1 MNRECLLWG
10 KRMEKA
16 NITEYK
22 TAPGAYIAYYGRA
35 TIKNDYEFV
44 NGDEAFYHF
53 RGKNSSYSLLDL
65 LHPDDKEDFQSVA
78 GELDKGRQ
86 CTIVRMKDAEDNY
99 RLLYLEIELNGRQ
112 YGDFK
117 SFNLE
122 FSNFMELKDRYVK
135 YTELVKKYREFMSL
149 SENMFFEYN
158 HDTDIISI
166 YRYVNVK
173 SIPVQKKKMS
183 EIKNEGPAS
192 GEFEMF
198 CDFLK
203 RGIDRFNVGFEAGYL
218 VKEAEGRYSIRGCTM
233 YDNGKRIMT
242 VGIITNI
249 GGKNEKK
256 SYYMSDNA
264 YDPGTGLY
272 NKRAIQEYAMEK
284 TQEKKELYLAM
295 MDVDDFKKVN
305 DSFGHMF
312 GDEVLSKVSEIM
324 RAVIDSRG
332 MVGRFGGDEFMLV
345 LDSVSTEE
353 ELRRIFK
360 TISKNIQWEYQ
371 DIKET
376 MAITTS
382 CGVAK
387 FPTDATRFEDL
398 FKKADKARY
407 VAKEKGK
414 NRYIIYDEA
423 KHGSVEDAAISERSI
438 GIKAVASDD
447 KKAAVM
453 SDLVI
458 KLNTEGFAACNEVM
472 EKLRSYL
479 DVDGISVYAGS
490 DLHRVSDSGKY
501 INPIEKLD
509 CIRNENSIKQLDK
522 RGIRVEKNFGKVA
535 LQNPEMHRLYE
546 LQENKEFVQCVARH
560 DDEVLAV
567 VSFDYF
573 NRAPKIGA
581 VDLGFI
587 TIVGR
592 LMAEIASGLE

>member
-1 MNRECLLWG
+1 
-10 KRMEKA
+10 MEKA

-22 TAPGAYIAYYGRA
+22 TAPGSYIAYYGRA

-53 RGKNSSYSLLDL
+53 IGKNSCYSLLDL
-65 LHPDDKEDFQSVA
+65 LHPDDKEDFISVA

-99 RLLYLEIELNGRQ
+99 RLLYLEIELNGRY

-135 YTELVKKYREFMSL
+135 YLELVKKYREFMGL

-158 HDTDIISI
+158 YSSDVINV

-173 SIPVQKKKMS
+173 SIPVLKKKLS
-183 EIKNEGPAS
+183 EIKKDIPAS

-203 RGIDRFNVGFEAGYL
+203 RGVDRFNAGFEAGL
-218 VKEAEGRYSIRGCTM
+218 LLKEVQGRFSIRGCTL
-233 YDNGKRIMT
+233 YDNGRRIMT

-249 GGKNEKK
+249 GGKSEKK
-256 SYYMSDNA
+256 SYYMTDNA
-264 YDPGTGLY
+264 FDPGTGLY
-272 NKRAIQEYAMEK
+272 NKRAIHEYAMEK
-284 TQEKKELYLAM
+284 TQEGKGLYLAM

-324 RAVIDSRG
+324 RGVIDSRG

-345 LDSVSTEE
+345 LDGVSSEE

-387 FPTDATRFEDL
+387 FPDDATNFEDL
-398 FKKADKARY
+398 FKKADKALY

-423 KHGSVEDAAISERSI
+423 KHGAVEDAEISERSI
-438 GIKAVASDD
+438 GIKAIASDG

-453 SDLVI
+453 SDLVLMLST
-458 KLNTEGFAACNEVM
+458 KGFGAFDEVM

-490 DLHRVSDSGKY
+490 DLHRIAISGKY
-501 INPIEKLD
+501 INPIETLD
-509 CIRNENSIKQLDK
+509 CIKSGNSQKQFDK
-522 RGIRVEKNFGKVA
+522 RGVRVEKNFERLKM
-535 LQNPEMHRLYE
+535 QQPELHRIYD
-546 LQENKEFVQCVARH
+546 LQENKEFVLC
-560 DDEVLAV
+560 
-567 VSFDYF
+567 
-573 NRAPKIGA
+573 
-581 VDLGFI
+581 
-587 TIVGR
+587 
-592 LMAEIASGLE
+592 

>member
-1 MNRECLLWG
+1 
-10 KRMEKA
+10 MEKA

-22 TAPGAYIAYYGRA
+22 TAPGTYIAYYGRA
-35 TIKNDYEFV
+35 TIKNDFEFV

-53 RGKNSSYSLLDL
+53 IGKNSGYSMLDL
-65 LHPDDKEDFQSVA
+65 LHPEDKEDFQAVV

-86 CTIVRMKDAEDNY
+86 CTIARMKDANDNY
-99 RLLYLEIELNGRQ
+99 RLLYLELELNGRC

-122 FSNFMELKDRYVK
+122 FSCFMELKDRYVK
-135 YTELVKKYREFMSL
+135 YLELVKKYREFMGL

-158 HDTDIISI
+158 YKTDEINI

-173 SIPVQKKKMS
+173 SIPVLKNKLS
-183 EIKNEGPAS
+183 EIKKNIVVS
-192 GEFEMF
+192 GEFEIF

-203 RGIDRFNVGFEAGYL
+203 RGVDRFNAGFEAALL
-218 VKEAEGRYSIRGCTM
+218 VEGAQGRYQIRGCTF
-233 YDNGKRIMT
+233 YDNGKRIMS

-249 GGKNEKK
+249 NAKCEKK
-256 SYYMSDNA
+256 SYYLTDNA
-264 YDPGTGLY
+264 FDPGTGLY
-272 NKRAIQEYAMEK
+272 NKRAIHEYALEK
-284 TQEKKELYLAM
+284 TQERKAFYLAM

-324 RAVIDSRG
+324 RGVIDSRG

-345 LDSVSTEE
+345 LDGVSNEE

-360 TISKNIQWEYQ
+360 TVSKNIQWEYQ
-371 DIKET
+371 DIKDT

-387 FPTDATRFEDL
+387 FPDDATNFEDL
-398 FKKADKARY
+398 FKKADKALY

-414 NRYIIYDEA
+414 NRYIIYDEV
-423 KHGSVEDAAISERSI
+423 KHGVVEDAAISERSI

-447 KKAAVM
+447 KKAEVM
-453 SDLVI
+453 SDLVLM
-458 KLNTEGFAACNEVM
+458 LNTEGAAVFDEVM

-479 DVDGISVYAGS
+479 DVDGISIYAGN
-490 DLHRVSDSGKY
+490 DLHRVGISGKY
-501 INPIEKLD
+501 INPIASLA
-509 CIRNENSIKQLDK
+509 CIREDSVEKQFDR
-522 RGIRVEKNFGKVA
+522 RGVRVEKNFGKLA
-535 LQNPEMHRLYE
+535 MQQPKMHELYE
-546 LQENKEFVQCVARH
+546 LQENKEFVQCVALRGE
-560 DDEVLAV
+560 EVRAV
-567 VSFDYF
+567 ISFDYF

>member
-1 MNRECLLWG
+1 M
-10 KRMEKA
+10 
-16 NITEYK
+16 
-22 TAPGAYIAYYGRA
+22 
-35 TIKNDYEFV
+35 
-44 NGDEAFYHF
+44 FY
-53 RGKNSSYSLLDL
+53 
-65 LHPDDKEDFQSVA
+65 
-78 GELDKGRQ
+78 
-86 CTIVRMKDAEDNY
+86 
-99 RLLYLEIELNGRQ
+99 
-112 YGDFK
+112 
-117 SFNLE
+117 
-122 FSNFMELKDRYVK
+122 
-135 YTELVKKYREFMSL
+135 
-149 SENMFFEYN
+149 
-158 HDTDIISI
+158 
-166 YRYVNVK
+166 
-173 SIPVQKKKMS
+173 
-183 EIKNEGPAS
+183 
-192 GEFEMF
+192 
-198 CDFLK
+198 DFLK
-203 RGIDRFNVGFEAGYL
+203 RGVDRFNAGFEASL
-218 VKEAEGRYSIRGCTM
+218 LIKEAQGRFSVRGCTL
-233 YDNGKRIMT
+233 YDNGKRVMT

-249 GGKNEKK
+249 GGKSEKK
-256 SYYMSDNA
+256 SYYLSDNA
-264 YDPGTGLY
+264 FDPGTGLY
-272 NKRAIQEYAMEK
+272 NKRAIHEYAMEK
-284 TQEKKELYLAM
+284 TQERKELYLAM

-345 LDSVSTEE
+345 LDGVSSEE

-387 FPTDATRFEDL
+387 FPDDAANFEDL
-398 FKKADKARY
+398 FKKADKALY

-423 KHGSVEDAAISERSI
+423 KHGAVEDTAISERSI
-438 GIKAVASDD
+438 GIKAIASDG

-458 KLNTEGFAACNEVM
+458 MLSTKGFEAFDEVM

-490 DLHRVSDSGKY
+490 SLHRVAISGKY
-501 INPIEKLD
+501 INPIETLD
-509 CIRNENSIKQLDK
+509 CIKSENSQKQFDK
-522 RGIRVEKNFGKVA
+522 RGVRVEKNFGK
-535 LQNPEMHRLYE
+535 LEIQQPELHRLYV
-546 LQENKEFVQCVARH
+546 LQENKEFVQCVARQG
-560 DDEVLAV
+560 DEILAA

-581 VDLGFI
+581 ADLGFI

-592 LMAEIASGLE
+592 LMAQIASGLE

>member
-1 MNRECLLWG
+1 MLWG

-53 RGKNSSYSLLDL
+53 VGKNSCYSLLDL
-65 LHPDDKEDFQSVA
+65 LHPDDKEDFISVA

-86 CTIVRMKDAEDNY
+86 CTIVRMKDAENNY
-99 RLLYLEIELNGRQ
+99 RLLYLEIELNGRC

-135 YTELVKKYREFMSL
+135 YLELVKKYREFMGL
-149 SENMFFEYN
+149 SENMFFEYSYDSDEIN
-158 HDTDIISI
+158 I

-173 SIPVQKKKMS
+173 SVPVLKRKLGDIKK
-183 EIKNEGPAS
+183 EVLVS

-203 RGIDRFNVGFEAGYL
+203 RGVDRFNAGFEAAL
-218 VKEAEGRYSIRGCTM
+218 LLRDAQGRFSVRGCTL
-233 YDNGKRIMT
+233 YDNAKRIMT
-242 VGIITNI
+242 VGLITHI
-249 GGKNEKK
+249 GGKSEKK
-256 SYYMSDNA
+256 SYYLTDNA
-264 YDPGTGLY
+264 FDPGTGLY
-272 NKRAIQEYAMEK
+272 NKRAIHEYALEK
-284 TQEKKELYLAM
+284 TQEGKELYLAM

-312 GDEVLSKVSEIM
+312 GDDVLSKVSEIM
-324 RAVIDSRG
+324 RAVVDSRG

-345 LDSVSTEE
+345 LDGVSTEE

-371 DIKET
+371 DIKDT

-387 FPTDATRFEDL
+387 FPTDAANFEDL
-398 FKKADKARY
+398 FKKADKALY
-407 VAKEKGK
+407 VAKAKGK

-423 KHGSVEDAAISERSI
+423 RHGAVEDAAISERTI
-438 GIKAVASDD
+438 GIKAIASDD

-453 SDLVI
+453 SDCVLR
-458 KLNTEGFAACNEVM
+458 LNTEGFAAFDDVM
-472 EKLRSYL
+472 EKIRSYL
-479 DVDGISVYAGS
+479 DIDGISVYAGS
-490 DLHRVSDSGKY
+490 DLHRVSISGKY
-501 INPIEKLD
+501 INPIEKLE
-509 CIRNENSIKQLDK
+509 CIRNAEYLKQFDK
-522 RGIRVEKNFGKVA
+522 RGVYEEKNFA
-535 LQNPEMHRLYE
+535 RLANQYPEIHKLYE
-546 LQENKEFVQCVARH
+546 LQEDKKYVLCVARQE
-560 DDEVLAV
+560 DEVKAA

-592 LMAEIASGLE
+592 LMAQIASGLE

>member
-1 MNRECLLWG
+1 
-10 KRMEKA
+10 MEKA

-35 TIKNDYEFV
+35 AIKNEYEFI
-44 NGDEAFYHF
+44 NGDESFYHF
-53 RGKNSSYSLLDL
+53 IGKNSGYSLLDL
-65 LHPDDKEDFQSVA
+65 LHPDDKQDFLSVA
-78 GELDKGRQ
+78 DDLDKGRQ

-99 RLLYLEIELNGRQ
+99 RLLYLEIELNGKK

-135 YTELVKKYREFMSL
+135 YVELVKKYREFMGL

-158 HDTDIISI
+158 HETDMINI

-173 SIPVQKKKMS
+173 SVPVLKKKMS
-183 EIKNEGPAS
+183 EIKNENCGS

-198 CDFLK
+198 YDFLK
-203 RGIDRFNVGFEAGYL
+203 KDVDRFNAEFEAKCL
-218 VKEAEGRYSIRGCTM
+218 MKDAEGRYSIKGCTL
-233 YDNGKRIMT
+233 YDNGQRVMA
-242 VGIITNI
+242 VGLIKSI
-249 GGKNEKK
+249 GGRSEKK
-256 SYYMSDNA
+256 SYYMTDSA

-284 TQEKKELYLAM
+284 TQEGKDFYLVM

-382 CGVAK
+382 CGIAK
-387 FPTDATRFEDL
+387 FPTDATNFEGL
-398 FKKADKARY
+398 FKKADKALY

-414 NRYIIYDEA
+414 NRYIIYNEE
-423 KHGSVEDAAISERSI
+423 KHGAVEDAAISERSI
-438 GIKAVASDD
+438 GIKAVVSDD
-447 KKAAVM
+447 KKAAVV
-453 SDLVI
+453 SDLVL
-458 KLNTEGFAACNEVM
+458 KLNTEGFDAFNEVM
-472 EKLRSYL
+472 EKLRSYF

-490 DLHRVSDSGKY
+490 DLHRVSISGKY

-509 CIRNENSIKQLDK
+509 CIRNEYSIKELDK
-522 RGIRVEKNFGKVA
+522 RGVRVEKNFGKVA

-546 LQENKEFVQCVARH
+546 LQENKEFVQCAARRG
-560 DDEVLAV
+560 DEILAV

-581 VDLGFI
+581 SDLGFI
-587 TIVGR
+587 TIAGR

>member
-1 MNRECLLWG
+1 
-10 KRMEKA
+10 MEKA

-22 TAPGAYIAYYGRA
+22 TSPGSYIAYYGRA

-53 RGKNSSYSLLDL
+53 IGKNSCYSLLDL
-65 LHPDDKEDFQSVA
+65 LHPDDKEDFISVA

-99 RLLYLEIELNGRQ
+99 RLLYLEIELNGRY

-122 FSNFMELKDRYVK
+122 YSNFMELKDRYVK
-135 YTELVKKYREFMSL
+135 YTELVKKYREFMGL

-158 HDTDIISI
+158 YNSDEINV

-173 SIPVQKKKMS
+173 SIPVLKKKLS
-183 EIKNEGPAS
+183 EIKKDIPVS

-198 CDFLK
+198 YDFLK
-203 RGIDRFNVGFEAGYL
+203 RGVDRFNAGFEASL
-218 VKEAEGRYSIRGCTM
+218 LIKEAQGRFSVRGCTL
-233 YDNGKRIMT
+233 YDNGKRVMT

-249 GGKNEKK
+249 GGKSEKK
-256 SYYMSDNA
+256 SYYLSDNA
-264 YDPGTGLY
+264 FDPGTGLY
-272 NKRAIQEYAMEK
+272 NKRAIHEYAMEK
-284 TQEKKELYLAM
+284 TQERKELYLAM

-345 LDSVSTEE
+345 LDGVSSEE

-387 FPTDATRFEDL
+387 FPDDAANFEDL
-398 FKKADKARY
+398 FKKADKALY

-423 KHGSVEDAAISERSI
+423 KHGAVEDTAISERSI
-438 GIKAVASDD
+438 GIKAIASDG

-458 KLNTEGFAACNEVM
+458 MLSTKGFEAFDEVM

-490 DLHRVSDSGKY
+490 SLHRVAISGKY
-501 INPIEKLD
+501 INPIETLD
-509 CIRNENSIKQLDK
+509 CIKSENSQKQFDK
-522 RGIRVEKNFGKVA
+522 RGVRVEKNFGK
-535 LQNPEMHRLYE
+535 LEIQQPELHRLYV
-546 LQENKEFVQCVARH
+546 LQENKEFVQCVARQG
-560 DDEVLAV
+560 DEILAA

-581 VDLGFI
+581 ADFGFI

-592 LMAEIASGLE
+592 LMAQIASGLE

>member
-1 MNRECLLWG
+1 
-10 KRMEKA
+10 MEKA
-16 NITEYK
+16 NVTEYK
-22 TAPGAYIAYYGRA
+22 TAPGTYIAYYGRA
-35 TIKNDYEFV
+35 TIKNDFEFV

-53 RGKNSSYSLLDL
+53 IGKNSGYSMLDL
-65 LHPDDKEDFQSVA
+65 LHPEDKEDFQAVA
-78 GELDKGRQ
+78 AELDKGRQ
-86 CTIVRMKDAEDNY
+86 CTIARMKDANDNY
-99 RLLYLEIELNGRQ
+99 RLLYLELELNGRC

-122 FSNFMELKDRYVK
+122 FSCFMELKDRYVK
-135 YTELVKKYREFMSL
+135 YLELVKKYREFMGL

-158 HDTDIISI
+158 YKTDEINV

-173 SIPVQKKKMS
+173 SIPVLKNKLSEVKKHV
-183 EIKNEGPAS
+183 AVS
-192 GEFEMF
+192 GEFEIF

-203 RGIDRFNVGFEAGYL
+203 RGVDRFNAGFEASLL
-218 VKEAEGRYSIRGCTM
+218 VEGAQGRYQIRGCTL
-233 YDNGKRIMT
+233 YDNGKRIMS

-249 GGKNEKK
+249 NAKCEKK
-256 SYYMSDNA
+256 SYYLTDNA
-264 YDPGTGLY
+264 FDPGTGLY
-272 NKRAIQEYAMEK
+272 NKRAIHEYALEK
-284 TQEKKELYLAM
+284 TQEKKSFYLAM

-305 DSFGHMF
+305 DGFGHMF

-324 RAVIDSRG
+324 RGVIDSRG

-345 LDSVSTEE
+345 LDGVSNEE

-360 TISKNIQWEYQ
+360 TVSKNIQWEYQ
-371 DIKET
+371 DIKDT

-387 FPTDATRFEDL
+387 FPDDASNFEDL
-398 FKKADKARY
+398 FKKADKALY

-414 NRYIIYDEA
+414 NRYIIYDEV
-423 KHGSVEDAAISERSI
+423 KHGVVEDAAISERSI

-447 KKAAVM
+447 KKAEVM
-453 SDLVI
+453 SDLVLM
-458 KLNTEGFAACNEVM
+458 LNTQGAVVFDEVM

-479 DVDGISVYAGS
+479 DVDGISVYAGD
-490 DLHRVSDSGKY
+490 DLHRVGISGKY
-501 INPIEKLD
+501 INPIESLA
-509 CIRNENSIKQLDK
+509 CIREDSIERQFDR
-522 RGIRVEKNFGKVA
+522 RGVRVEKNFGKLA
-535 LQNPEMHRLYE
+535 MQQPKMHQLYE
-546 LQENKEFVQCVARH
+546 LQENKEFVQCVALCGE
-560 DDEVLAV
+560 EVRAV